1 MVRSAVE
8 LFELHQ
14 RAVGGNCT
22 FLLNVP
28 PTRAGRIAEPDR
40 RSLLELGRLLEQM
53 RASAVTTV
61 AELSFSSAPLETEA
75 ERLLAVETDETSP
88 WSPDAGDSTPWV
100 EIALSEPTRLA
111 AVSVDEQIRL
121 GQRIE
126 RVRLS
131 GWDGQQWLSLAEARS
146 VGYRRTWRLHSVRIQ
161 RLRLEILASRGRPT
175 IARIALFCAENGE
188 SGAGPGWSMSAHD
201 QRRCGGGSLAG
212 GHRAPVHRVAARN
225 LSRTTRSCSPSS
237 VGSGSSEES
246 WGNSRAEPST
256 RAASG

>member
-212 GHRAPVHRVAARN
+212 ATVHPVIVWRPAD
-225 LSRTTRSCSPSS
+225 
-237 VGSGSSEES
+237 
-246 WGNSRAEPST
+246 
-256 RAASG
+256 